1 MVARRARARAA
12 PRADAN
18 RMAHF
23 EFPVLE
29 IAKVV
34 DGDTVD
40 AILDLGFG
48 IRIKQRLR
56 LIGIDTPEIASKD
69 AVEKERARAAR
80 EFTKAWCGRQA
91 TIRART
97 TKEEKYGRYLA
108 ELVGD
113 DGALLTA
120 ELVAATLARRY
131 TP

>member
-1 MVARRARARAA
+1 MVARRARVRAA
-12 PRADAN
+12 PRADLGC
-18 RMAHF
+18 MAHF

-56 LIGIDTPEIASKD
+56 LIGIDTPEIASRD
-69 AVEKERARAAR
+69 PVEKERARAAR
-80 EFTKAWCGRQA
+80 EFAKAWCGRQSQ
-91 TIRART
+91 IRART

-113 DGALLTA
+113 GDALLTA
-120 ELVAATLARRY
+120 ELVAAMLAKRY

>member
-1 MVARRARARAA
+1 
-12 PRADAN
+12 
-18 RMAHF
+18 MAHF